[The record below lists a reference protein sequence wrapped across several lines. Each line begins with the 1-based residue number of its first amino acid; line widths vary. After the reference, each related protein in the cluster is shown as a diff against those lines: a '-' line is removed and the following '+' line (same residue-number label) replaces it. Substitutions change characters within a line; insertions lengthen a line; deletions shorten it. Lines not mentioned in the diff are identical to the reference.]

1 MTEAEKL
8 RDIKQQLE
16 EILNAKRTSRSLDA
30 GSLEAY
36 EKAYESLKR
45 TNGEAKDFK
54 KQLQNIKK
62 EIAENERAIYGISGA
77 FSAAVDELNGMNA
90 GLNRAKKAF
99 RGLESIADKLAN
111 DQADIA
117 RMSLKDLKAVE
128 EKVNAKEK
136 ELKKSEQALELS
148 IKALEVKQKNGSLSP
163 AELKNLEKQKLAL
176 QAVKVELSKEG
187 NLRKDLI
194 TQAQKRIEAEQQI
207 ISTLGTAPAILEGVG
222 KALQKIGLPDFGI
235 AEAVQNT
242 KNIIR
247 LKNEESEINYKI
259 AQEELKNLKTERK
272 KLIARKASK
281 KELEKNQ
288 KLIDEAAKVE
298 NKRVSS
304 IGALSDLM
312 GEVGKKLKAQFTT
325 ANLIQGA
332 FTLLVAA
339 AIKVDKLT
347 GELAKNIGI
356 SYDESLAMQKNFT
369 QIAISSD
376 EIMVS
381 TAELNKGF
389 MSLNQQFKGATGFS
403 NELLQSFTA
412 LTTQA
417 GFTEETIGN
426 IAKIT
431 GTQGDELNSNVALMQ
446 GQLTVMN
453 AQEGTSF
460 STKQLLEGVG
470 KVSKATLLTLRN
482 QPKALAR
489 TLMTSAKLVLS
500 FQEMESIASS
510 LLDFEGSIGAELEA
524 ELLTGKQINLESAR
538 LLALKGDIAGA
549 AAEVAKEV
557 GSAAEFEKMNVIQQ
571 EALAK
576 AAGLTREQLASSLIE
591 REALAKLGGQDKT
604 ALQAYNRLKAKGLS
618 DEAIATKLGDKR
630 LADQLKSQSIQERF
644 AASVERLQEIF
655 VDLAQAIMPI
665 ASFIADMVVSVSK
678 FVAKFSPILK
688 PLAIMYGLFKGIQFT
703 VIGIGKGM
711 EFITK
716 FSKANLL
723 LKYKELKTTLGIDK
737 IKKSIAIMQQKGFV
751 KAKLSHA
758 LNKLGLLTDKQA
770 VFFKSRMTYF
780 ANQRAGLSRRAMNFE
795 KASLI
800 QSIKITAQKRLQS
813 FFGKEGYLAQLKTN
827 IAQKASNVLRAIGN
841 AFSKQGF
848 FYRTAILTKDLAINA
863 AKGIYNEL
871 SALGLGFNK
880 QNLFY
885 RGAILVKDLAINA
898 AQAIGNGLLSAKVFL
913 QKILNKEKITEGLIS
928 LRNFARSAGEMLLS
942 VGKLALNAA
951 LAVASIPY
959 VGPILAVAAAAAAV
973 GAGMALYNKFKKPA
987 GDMFSPA
994 DGKTQ
999 VSTKEGGLFELSP
1012 NDDFI
1017 AKPGIANSIGGNKK
1031 EARKQRREERR
1042 ENREDRRLERSMNK
1056 TNKILEVVAANLKPK
1071 PLLGSESG
1079 QTIHNGSYNVN

>member
-8 RDIKQQLE
+8 REVKKELE
-16 EILNAKRTSRSLDA
+16 DILNSKRAARTLDA
-30 GSLEAY
+30 ETLRAY
-36 EKAYESLKR
+36 EETYKSLKK
-45 TNGEAKDFK
+45 TNSEAKSFEK
-54 KQLQNIKK
+54 ELKNIEKA
-62 EIAENERAIYGISGA
+62 ILENERAIYGISGA

-128 EKVNAKEK
+128 AKVDARAKELGK
-136 ELKKSEQALELS
+136 AEEALKLS
-148 IKALEVKQKNGSLSP
+148 TKALEIKKKNGSLSP

-176 QAVKVELSKEG
+176 QAVSAELNKTG

-194 TQAQKRIEAEQQI
+194 AQAQKRIEAEQQI
-207 ISTLGTAPAILEGVG
+207 IATLGAAPAILEGVG

-235 AEAVQNT
+235 SEAVNNT
-242 KNIIR
+242 KDLIR
-247 LKNEESEINYKI
+247 LKNEEFDIDYQINQERIKKHKAEFDTLKAEGASLEILQKKKDQI
-259 AQEELKNLKTERK
+259 DKLK
-272 KLIARKASK
+272 K
-281 KELEKNQ
+281 KELG
-288 KLIDEAAKVE
+288 
-298 NKRVSS
+298 RVGVAES
-304 IGALSDLM
+304 LSLLM
-312 GEVGKKLKAQFTT
+312 GEIVSKIKDQFTT

-332 FTLLVAA
+332 FTLLVQA

-347 GELAKNIGI
+347 GELAKNLGI

-389 MSLNQQFKGATGFS
+389 KSLNQQFNGATGFS

-412 LTTQA
+412 LTAQA

-431 GTQGDELNSNVALMQ
+431 GTQGDELNNNVALME
-446 GQLTVMN
+446 GQLEVMN
-453 AQEGTSF
+453 AQNGTSF
-460 STKQLLEGVG
+460 SSKQLLEGIS

-576 AAGLTREQLASSLIE
+576 AAGLTREQLANSLIE

-604 ALQAYNRLKAKGLS
+604 ALEAYNRLKKKGLS

-630 LADQLKSQSIQERF
+630 LSNQLKSQSIQERF

-655 VDLAQAIMPI
+655 VDLAEAIMPI

-703 VIGIGKGM
+703 VVGIGKGM

-716 FSKANLL
+716 FNKKNLL

-751 KAKLSHA
+751 KAKLAHA

-770 VFFKSRMTYF
+770 VFFKSRMSYF
-780 ANQRAGLSRRAMNFE
+780 EAQKAGAARNALNFE

-827 IAQKASNVLRAIGN
+827 IAQKASNVLNAIGN

-885 RGAILVKDLAINA
+885 RGATLAKDLAINV
-898 AQAIGNGLLSAKVFL
+898 AQAIGNGLLSTKVFL
-913 QKILNKEKITEGLIS
+913 QKMLNREKIIEGLIS
-928 LRNFARSAGEMLLS
+928 LKNFAKDAASALLA

-951 LAVASIPY
+951 LAVASIPV
-959 VGPILAVAAAAAAV
+959 VGPILALAAGAAAV
-973 GAGMALYNKFKKPA
+973 AAGMALYSKFKKPA
-987 GDMFSPA
+987 GDMYSPA

-1017 AKPGIANSIGGNKK
+1017 ARPGIANAIGGN
-1031 EARKQRREERR
+1031 RRQERR
-1042 ENREDRRLERSMNK
+1042 QEIRANRENNNAKLESSMDK
-1056 TNKILEVVAANLKPK
+1056 TNKILEIVAANLKPK

-1079 QTIHNGSYNVN
+1079 QAIHNGTYNVQ